1 MKFCPPPLEEK
12 TFEEAAIDINIGGK
26 YEPRI

>member
-1 MKFCPPPLEEK
+1 MKFCPPLKKK

-26 YEPRI
+26 YEP